1 MATEIQRSEYTYMEA
16 LWMVVN
22 TEKFLTFNFILILT
36 FILLTWTIWRAR
48 TNASKWRMVFNSAFK
63 GLIECFNNKFCYTE
77 LTNLLHF
84 TINALKSHRQLL
96 SNLQLVCVWVDFHI
110 SLCWQQNVNCERE
123 TRLADPPLFF
133 KRLSS
138 SNPITKHSNG
148 VRSGLS
154 SSSILVTILI
164 YKHVHMDIFLTTTYT
179 LNLQN
184 TELSYW
190 ITLYIHNVL
199 NTDFRL
205 RYLMNKIIVCTS
217 THSGRAL
224 K

>member
-1 MATEIQRSEYTYMEA
+1 MATEIQRSEYTYMET

-22 TEKFLTFNFILILT
+22 TEKFLTFNFILIL
-36 FILLTWTIWRAR
+36 
-48 TNASKWRMVFNSAFK
+48 
-63 GLIECFNNKFCYTE
+63 IECWNNKFCYTE
-77 LTNLLHF
+77 LTNLSHF
-84 TINALKSHRQLL
+84 TINALKSHRQLR
-96 SNLQLVCVWVDFHI
+96 SNLPLVCVWVDFHI

-123 TRLADPPLFF
+123 TRLADPPLFC

-190 ITLYIHNVL
+190 ITLYIHIGFKYRLEIEVL
-199 NTDFRL
+199 DE
-205 RYLMNKIIVCTS
+205 
-217 THSGRAL
+217 
-224 K
+224 